1 MSAYPK
7 EIKKRAMVMYLAD
20 KMTVKEIS
28 DELGIAHQNVS
39 NWVRELRNAKPRAD
53 KGKPRQLGV
62 KELQL
67 DLFDAAPQKNDG
79 PRKYEK
85 KAQEYKPESR
95 ATPDIEPYSLGGARP
110 LQTGISLSLPAP
122 NPKGMR
128 HRMKYNPVHLSD
140 AVIDRLVDRFRAS
153 QRLGRFSPKYRAKVF
168 PVLMGN
174 LLIAHRER
182 CQITYIRDTS
192 KTSKSFRNLRMF
204 RRVIDWLG
212 DEGLIV
218 NEVQEQQ
225 PGGGIRSWMAPKAVL
240 VGLFESDGPNWRLVP
255 SPDHRPI
262 VYRVMVSGKKE
273 KWADAEIP
281 GKHKVAADRLGK
293 FVRTYN
299 AALKDVV
306 VAYGSMPI
314 DPYLHRVFNGSMSLG
329 GRFYGSA
336 HQTMKKQYR
345 QHITIDGEPTVE
357 LDYSALHPSL
367 LLWRTGGALS
377 ADPYTEIAG
386 KAGITR
392 ELVKA
397 LLLRLI
403 NSENVSDFCRVV
415 TSSGN
420 ESKKAEAEA
429 GRADEWFIP
438 DVPTGYKGADFVEAV
453 EAAFPTL
460 AGKFGG
466 EIGLELQHLDSN
478 LMADVLSKC
487 LRVGIIALPVHDSVI
502 VPESRSDEAREIMQ
516 SCYQDMT
523 NRPISIK

>member
-1 MSAYPK
+1 MTKRNASAYAQEVK
-7 EIKKRAMVMYLAD
+7 DHVVALHVADGKRV
-20 KMTVKEIS
+20 TEIS
-28 DELGIAHQNVS
+28 AMTGISHQNIS
-39 NWVRELRNAKPRAD
+39 NWVRPFNTAKPRSD
-53 KGKPRQLGV
+53 KGKRRPP
-62 KELQL
+62 ELQL
-67 DLFDAAPQKNDG
+67 DLFEEPAKAEG
-79 PRKYEK
+79 PRKYVK
-85 KAQEYKPESR
+85 KAQEYKPETR
-95 ATPDIEPYSLGGARP
+95 ADTGLEPYSLGDSRP
-110 LQTGISLSLPAP
+110 FQTGISLPAP

-128 HRMKYNPVHLSD
+128 HRMKHNPVQASD
-140 AVIDRLVDRFRAS
+140 AVIDRLVAKFRQS
-153 QRLGRFSPKYRAKVF
+153 QGMGRFSPDYRAKVF

-174 LLIAHRER
+174 LLIAYRER
-182 CQITYIRDTS
+182 CQVTYSRDTS
-192 KTSKSFRNLRMF
+192 KKIRNLGMF
-204 RRVIDWLG
+204 IRAIDWLG
-212 DEGLIV
+212 DEGFIF
-218 NEVQEQQ
+218 NEIQEPQ
-225 PGGGIRSWMAPKAVL
+225 PGGGIRSWMAPSDKLAA
-240 VGLFESDGPNWRLVP
+240 LFRHDGPKWRLVP

-345 QHITIDGEPTVE
+345 QRITIDGEPTVE
-357 LDYSALHPSL
+357 LDYSALHPNL

-429 GRADEWFIP
+429 GRADWLQGGGFCGGCRGSFPNAHWFIWWDYWP
-438 DVPTGYKGADFVEAV
+438 GITGD
-453 EAAFPTL
+453 
-460 AGKFGG
+460 
-466 EIGLELQHLDSN
+466 
-478 LMADVLSKC
+478 
-487 LRVGIIALPVHDSVI
+487 
-502 VPESRSDEAREIMQ
+502 
-516 SCYQDMT
+516 
-523 NRPISIK
+523 

>member
-1 MSAYPK
+1 MTKRNASAYAQEVK
-7 EIKKRAMVMYLAD
+7 DHVVALHVADGKRV
-20 KMTVKEIS
+20 TEIS
-28 DELGIAHQNVS
+28 AMTGISHQNIS
-39 NWVRELRNAKPRAD
+39 NWVRPFNTAKPRSD
-53 KGKPRQLGV
+53 KGKRRPP
-62 KELQL
+62 ELQL
-67 DLFDAAPQKNDG
+67 DLFEEPAKAEG
-79 PRKYEK
+79 PRKYVK
-85 KAQEYKPESR
+85 KAQEYKPETR
-95 ATPDIEPYSLGGARP
+95 ADTGLEPYSLGDSRP
-110 LQTGISLSLPAP
+110 FQTGISLPAP

-128 HRMKYNPVHLSD
+128 HRMKHNPVQASD
-140 AVIDRLVDRFRAS
+140 AVIDRLVAKFRQS
-153 QRLGRFSPKYRAKVF
+153 QGMGRFSPDYRAKVF

-174 LLIAHRER
+174 LLIAYRER
-182 CQITYIRDTS
+182 CQVTYSRDTS
-192 KTSKSFRNLRMF
+192 KKIRNLGMF
-204 RRVIDWLG
+204 IRAIDWLG
-212 DEGLIV
+212 DEGFIF
-218 NEVQEQQ
+218 NEIQEPQ
-225 PGGGIRSWMAPKAVL
+225 PGGGIRSWMAPSDKLAA
-240 VGLFESDGPNWRLVP
+240 LFRHDGPKWRLVP

-281 GKHKVAADRLGK
+281 GKHEAAAARLGK

-345 QHITIDGEPTVE
+345 QRITIDGEPTVE

-460 AGKFGG
+460 TGSFGG
-466 EIGLELQHLDSN
+466 TIGLELQGIDSK
-478 LMADVLSKC
+478 LMADLLAECLSA
-487 LRVGIIALPVHDSVI
+487 GIVALPVHDSVI
-502 VPESRSDEAREIMQ
+502 VPQSRADDVREIMFN
-516 SCYQDMT
+516 CYERMT
-523 NRPISIK
+523 KRPIFIK

>member
-110 LQTGISLSLPAP
+110 LQTGISLPAP

-128 HRMKYNPVHLSD
+128 HRMKYNPVQLSD

-153 QRLGRFSPKYRAKVF
+153 QGLGRFSPEYRAKVF

-182 CQITYIRDTS
+182 CQITYTRD
-192 KTSKSFRNLRMF
+192 TSKSFRNLRMF
-204 RRVIDWLG
+204 LRVIDWLG

-240 VGLFESDGPNWRLVP
+240 VGLFESDGPKWRLVP
-255 SPDHRPI
+255 SSDHEPI
-262 VYRVMVSGKKE
+262 VYRVMASGRRE
-273 KWADAEIP
+273 GWVDAKLPAKFEA
-281 GKHKVAADRLGK
+281 KAASLAR
-293 FVRTYN
+293 FVRAYN
-299 AALKDVV
+299 AELKGVI
-306 VAYGSMPI
+306 VAYGPMAI
-314 DPYLHRVFNGSMSLG
+314 DPYLHRVFNGSLSHG
-329 GRFYGSA
+329 GRFYGA
-336 HQTMKKQYR
+336 THQTMRKQHR

-357 LDYSALHPSL
+357 LDYSALHPNL
-367 LLWRTGGALS
+367 LLWRTGGDYV
-377 ADPYTEIAG
+377 ADPYSEIAG
-386 KAGITR
+386 KAGISR

-397 LLLRLI
+397 FLLRLI
-403 NSENVSDFCRVV
+403 NSEDVADFCRVV
-415 TSSGN
+415 SSSGN
-420 ESKKAEAEA
+420 SSIKAEAEA
-429 GRADEWFIP
+429 GRAEDWFIP
-438 DVPTGYKGADFVEAV
+438 GVPTGYKGADFVKDV

-460 AGKFGG
+460 AGSFGG
-466 EIGLELQHLDSN
+466 SIGLELQHLDSN
-478 LMADVLSKC
+478 LMADVLAKC
-487 LRVGIIALPVHDSVI
+487 LKVGIIALPVHDSVI

-523 NRPISIK
+523 SRPISIK

>member
-1 MSAYPK
+1 MTKRNASAYAQEVK
-7 EIKKRAMVMYLAD
+7 DHVVALHVADGKRV
-20 KMTVKEIS
+20 TEIS
-28 DELGIAHQNVS
+28 AMTGISHQNIS
-39 NWVRELRNAKPRAD
+39 NWVRPFNTAKPRSD
-53 KGKPRQLGV
+53 KGKRRPP
-62 KELQL
+62 ELQL
-67 DLFDAAPQKNDG
+67 DLFEDPAKAEG
-79 PRKYEK
+79 PRKYVK
-85 KAQEYKPESR
+85 KAQEYKPETR
-95 ATPDIEPYSLGGARP
+95 ADTGLEPYSLGDSRP
-110 LQTGISLSLPAP
+110 FQTGISLPAP

-128 HRMKYNPVHLSD
+128 HRMKHNPVQASD
-140 AVIDRLVDRFRAS
+140 AVIDRLVAKFRQS
-153 QRLGRFSPKYRAKVF
+153 QGMGRFSPDYRAKVF

-174 LLIAHRER
+174 LLIAYREG
-182 CQITYIRDTS
+182 CQVTYSRDTS
-192 KTSKSFRNLRMF
+192 KKIRNLGMF
-204 RRVIDWLG
+204 IRAIDWLG
-212 DEGLIV
+212 DEGFIF
-218 NEVQEQQ
+218 NEIQEPQ
-225 PGGGIRSWMAPKAVL
+225 PGGGIRSWMAPSDKLAA
-240 VGLFESDGPNWRLVP
+240 LFRHDGPKWRLVP

-281 GKHKVAADRLGK
+281 GKHEAAAARLGK

-345 QHITIDGEPTVE
+345 QRITIDGEPTVE

-460 AGKFGG
+460 TGSFGG
-466 EIGLELQHLDSN
+466 TIGLELQGIDSK
-478 LMADVLSKC
+478 LMADLLAECLSA
-487 LRVGIIALPVHDSVI
+487 GIVALPVHDSVI
-502 VPESRSDEAREIMQ
+502 VPQSRADDAREIMFN
-516 SCYQDMT
+516 CYQRMT
-523 NRPISIK
+523 KRPISIK

>member
-1 MSAYPK
+1 MTKRNTSAYAQEVK
-7 EIKKRAMVMYLAD
+7 DHVVALHVADGKRV
-20 KMTVKEIS
+20 TEIS
-28 DELGIAHQNVS
+28 AMTGISHQNIS
-39 NWVRELRNAKPRAD
+39 NWVRPFNTAKPRSD
-53 KGKPRQLGV
+53 KGKRRPP
-62 KELQL
+62 ELQL
-67 DLFDAAPQKNDG
+67 DLFDEPAKAEG
-79 PRKYEK
+79 PRKYVK
-85 KAQEYKPESR
+85 KAQEYKPETR
-95 ATPDIEPYSLGGARP
+95 ADTGLEPYSLGDSRQF
-110 LQTGISLSLPAP
+110 QTGISLPAP

-128 HRMKYNPVHLSD
+128 HRMKYNPVQLSD
-140 AVIDRLVDRFRAS
+140 AVIDRLVYMFRQS
-153 QRLGRFSPKYRAKVF
+153 QGMGRFSPDYRAKVF

-174 LLIAHRER
+174 LLIAYREG
-182 CQITYIRDTS
+182 CQVTYNRDRS
-192 KTSKSFRNLRMF
+192 KKIRNLWMF
-204 RRVIDWLG
+204 IRAIDWLG
-212 DEGLIV
+212 DEGFIF
-218 NEVQEQQ
+218 NEIQEQQ
-225 PGGGIRSWMAPKAVL
+225 PGGGIRSWMAPSDKLAA
-240 VGLFESDGPNWRLVP
+240 LFRHEGPKWRLVP

-281 GKHKVAADRLGK
+281 GKHKVAAARLGK

-345 QHITIDGEPTVE
+345 QRITIDGEPTVE

-460 AGKFGG
+460 TGSFGG
-466 EIGLELQHLDSN
+466 TIGLELQWIDSK
-478 LMADVLSKC
+478 LMADVLAEC
-487 LRVGIIALPVHDSVI
+487 LSAGIVALPVHDSVI
-502 VPESRSDEAREIMQ
+502 VPQSRADDAREIMFN
-516 SCYQDMT
+516 CYQRMT
-523 NRPISIK
+523 KRPISIK

>member
-110 LQTGISLSLPAP
+110 FQTGVSLPAP
-122 NPKGMR
+122 NPKRMR
-128 HRMKYNPVHLSD
+128 HRMKHNPVKLSD
-140 AVIDRLVDRFRAS
+140 AVIDRLVLKFRKS
-153 QRLGRFSPKYRAKVF
+153 QGLGRFSPKYRAKVF

-192 KTSKSFRNLRMF
+192 KKLRNLRMF

-212 DEGLIV
+212 DEGFIF
-218 NEVQEQQ
+218 NEIQEQQ

-240 VGLFESDGPNWRLVP
+240 VGLFESDGPKWRLVP

-281 GKHKVAADRLGK
+281 GKHEAAAARLGK

-299 AALKDVV
+299 AALKGVI
-306 VAYGSMPI
+306 VAYGPMAI
-314 DPYLHRVFNGSMSLG
+314 DPYLHRVFNGSLSRG
-329 GRFYGSA
+329 GRFYGAA
-336 HQTMKKQYR
+336 HQTMRKQYR

-460 AGKFGG
+460 TGSFGG
-466 EIGLELQHLDSN
+466 TIGLELQGIDSK
-478 LMADVLSKC
+478 LMADVLAKC
-487 LRVGIIALPVHDSVI
+487 LKVGIIALPVHDSVI

>member
-1 MSAYPK
+1 MTKRNASAYAQEVK
-7 EIKKRAMVMYLAD
+7 DHVVALHVADGKRV
-20 KMTVKEIS
+20 TEIS
-28 DELGIAHQNVS
+28 AMTGISHQNIS
-39 NWVRELRNAKPRAD
+39 NWVRPFNTAKPRSD
-53 KGKPRQLGV
+53 KGKRRPP
-62 KELQL
+62 ELQL
-67 DLFDAAPQKNDG
+67 DLFEEPAKAEG
-79 PRKYEK
+79 PRKYVK
-85 KAQEYKPESR
+85 KAQEYKPETR
-95 ATPDIEPYSLGGARP
+95 ADTGLEPYSLGDSRP
-110 LQTGISLSLPAP
+110 FQTGISLPAP

-128 HRMKYNPVHLSD
+128 HRMKHNPVQASD
-140 AVIDRLVDRFRAS
+140 AVIDRLVAKFRQS
-153 QRLGRFSPKYRAKVF
+153 QGMGRFSPDYRAKVF

-174 LLIAHRER
+174 LLIAYRER
-182 CQITYIRDTS
+182 CQVTYSRDTS
-192 KTSKSFRNLRMF
+192 KKIRNLGMF
-204 RRVIDWLG
+204 IRAIDWLG
-212 DEGLIV
+212 DEGFIF
-218 NEVQEQQ
+218 NEIQEPQ
-225 PGGGIRSWMAPKAVL
+225 PGGGIRSWMAPSDKLAA
-240 VGLFESDGPNWRLVP
+240 LFRHDGPKWRLVP

-281 GKHKVAADRLGK
+281 GKHEAAAARLGK

-345 QHITIDGEPTVE
+345 QRITIDGEPTVE

-460 AGKFGG
+460 TGSFGG
-466 EIGLELQHLDSN
+466 TIGLELQGIDSK
-478 LMADVLSKC
+478 LMADLLAECLSA
-487 LRVGIIALPVHDSVI
+487 GIVALPVHDSVI
-502 VPESRSDEAREIMQ
+502 VPQSRADDAREIMFN
-516 SCYQDMT
+516 CYQRMT
-523 NRPISIK
+523 KRPISIK

>member
-1 MSAYPK
+1 MTKRNASAYAQEVK
-7 EIKKRAMVMYLAD
+7 DHVVALHVADGKRV
-20 KMTVKEIS
+20 TEIS
-28 DELGIAHQNVS
+28 AMTGISHQNIS
-39 NWVRELRNAKPRAD
+39 NWVRPFNTAKPRSD
-53 KGKPRQLGV
+53 KGKRRPP
-62 KELQL
+62 ELQL
-67 DLFDAAPQKNDG
+67 DLFEEPAKAEG
-79 PRKYEK
+79 PRKYVK
-85 KAQEYKPESR
+85 KAQEYKPETR
-95 ATPDIEPYSLGGARP
+95 ADTGLEPYSLGDSRP
-110 LQTGISLSLPAP
+110 FQTGISLPAP

-128 HRMKYNPVHLSD
+128 HRMKHNPVQASD
-140 AVIDRLVDRFRAS
+140 AVIDRLVAMFKQS
-153 QRLGRFSPKYRAKVF
+153 QGMVRFSPDYRAKVF

-174 LLIAHRER
+174 LLIAYRER
-182 CQITYIRDTS
+182 CQVTYSRDTS
-192 KTSKSFRNLRMF
+192 KKIRNLGMF
-204 RRVIDWLG
+204 IRAIDWLG
-212 DEGLIV
+212 DEGFIF
-218 NEVQEQQ
+218 NEIQEPQ
-225 PGGGIRSWMAPKAVL
+225 PGGGIRSWMAPSDKLAA
-240 VGLFESDGPNWRLVP
+240 LFRHDGPKWRLVP

-281 GKHKVAADRLGK
+281 GKHEAAAARLGK

-345 QHITIDGEPTVE
+345 QRITIDGEPTVE
-357 LDYSALHPSL
+357 LDYSALHPNL

-429 GRADEWFIP
+429 GRAEDWFIP

-460 AGKFGG
+460 TGSFGG
-466 EIGLELQHLDSN
+466 TIGLELQGIDSK
-478 LMADVLSKC
+478 LMADLLAECLSA
-487 LRVGIIALPVHDSVI
+487 GIVALPVHDSVI
-502 VPESRSDEAREIMQ
+502 VPQSRADDAREIMFN
-516 SCYQDMT
+516 CYQRMT
-523 NRPISIK
+523 KRPISIK

>member
-1 MSAYPK
+1 MTKRNASAYAQEVK
-7 EIKKRAMVMYLAD
+7 DHVVALHVADGKRV
-20 KMTVKEIS
+20 TEIS
-28 DELGIAHQNVS
+28 AMTGISHQNIS
-39 NWVRELRNAKPRAD
+39 NWVRPFNTAKPRSD
-53 KGKPRQLGV
+53 KGKRRPP
-62 KELQL
+62 ELQL
-67 DLFDAAPQKNDG
+67 DLFEDPAKAEG
-79 PRKYEK
+79 PRKYVK
-85 KAQEYKPESR
+85 KAQEYKPETR
-95 ATPDIEPYSLGGARP
+95 ADTGLEPYSLGDSRP
-110 LQTGISLSLPAP
+110 FQTGISLPAP

-128 HRMKYNPVHLSD
+128 HRMKHNPVQASD
-140 AVIDRLVDRFRAS
+140 AVIDRLVAKFRQS
-153 QRLGRFSPKYRAKVF
+153 QGMGRFSPDYRAKVF

-174 LLIAHRER
+174 LLIAYRER
-182 CQITYIRDTS
+182 CQVTYSRDTS
-192 KTSKSFRNLRMF
+192 KKIRNLGMF
-204 RRVIDWLG
+204 IRAIDWLG
-212 DEGLIV
+212 DEGFIF
-218 NEVQEQQ
+218 NEIQEPQ
-225 PGGGIRSWMAPKAVL
+225 PGGGIRSWMAPSDKLAA
-240 VGLFESDGPNWRLVP
+240 LFRHDGPKWRLVP

-281 GKHKVAADRLGK
+281 GKHEAAAARLGK

-336 HQTMKKQYR
+336 HQTMKKRYR
-345 QHITIDGEPTVE
+345 QRITIDGEPTVE

-460 AGKFGG
+460 TGSFGG
-466 EIGLELQHLDSN
+466 TIGLELQGIDSK
-478 LMADVLSKC
+478 LMADLLAECLSA
-487 LRVGIIALPVHDSVI
+487 GIVALPVHDSVI
-502 VPESRSDEAREIMQ
+502 VPQSRADDAREIMFN
-516 SCYQDMT
+516 CYQRMT
-523 NRPISIK
+523 KRPISIK

>member
-1 MSAYPK
+1 MTKRNASAYAQEVK
-7 EIKKRAMVMYLAD
+7 DHVVALHVADGKRV
-20 KMTVKEIS
+20 TEIS
-28 DELGIAHQNVS
+28 AMTGISHQNIS
-39 NWVRELRNAKPRAD
+39 NWVRPFNTAKPRSD
-53 KGKPRQLGV
+53 KGKRRPP
-62 KELQL
+62 ELQL
-67 DLFDAAPQKNDG
+67 DLFDEPAKAEG
-79 PRKYEK
+79 PRKYVK
-85 KAQEYKPESR
+85 KAQEYKPETR
-95 ATPDIEPYSLGGARP
+95 ADTGLESYSLGDSRP
-110 LQTGISLSLPAP
+110 FQTGVSLPAP
-122 NPKGMR
+122 NPRGMR
-128 HRMKYNPVHLSD
+128 HRMKHNPVQASD
-140 AVIDRLVDRFRAS
+140 AVIDRLVAMFKQS
-153 QRLGRFSPKYRAKVF
+153 QGMVRFSPDYRAKVF

-174 LLIAHRER
+174 LLIAYRER
-182 CQITYIRDTS
+182 CQVTYSRDTS
-192 KTSKSFRNLRMF
+192 KKIRNLGMF
-204 RRVIDWLG
+204 IRAIDWLG
-212 DEGLIV
+212 DEGFIF
-218 NEVQEQQ
+218 NEIQEPQ
-225 PGGGIRSWMAPKAVL
+225 PGGGIRSWMAPSDKLAA
-240 VGLFESDGPNWRLVP
+240 LFRHDGPKWRLVP

-336 HQTMKKQYR
+336 YQTMRKQYR

-460 AGKFGG
+460 TGSFGG
-466 EIGLELQHLDSN
+466 TIGLELQGIDSK
-478 LMADVLSKC
+478 LMADLLAECLSA
-487 LRVGIIALPVHDSVI
+487 GIVALPVHDSVI
-502 VPESRSDEAREIMQ
+502 VPQSRADDAREIMFN
-516 SCYQDMT
+516 CYERMT
-523 NRPISIK
+523 KRPISIK

>member
-1 MSAYPK
+1 MTKRNASAYAQEVK
-7 EIKKRAMVMYLAD
+7 DHVVALHVADGKRV
-20 KMTVKEIS
+20 TEIS
-28 DELGIAHQNVS
+28 AMTGISHQNIS
-39 NWVRELRNAKPRAD
+39 NWVRPFNTAKPRSD
-53 KGKPRQLGV
+53 KGKRRPP
-62 KELQL
+62 ELQL
-67 DLFDAAPQKNDG
+67 DLFEEPAKAEG
-79 PRKYEK
+79 PRKYVK
-85 KAQEYKPESR
+85 KAQEYKPETR
-95 ATPDIEPYSLGGARP
+95 ADTGLEPYSLGDSRP
-110 LQTGISLSLPAP
+110 FQTGISLPAP

-128 HRMKYNPVHLSD
+128 HRMKHNPVQASD
-140 AVIDRLVDRFRAS
+140 AVIDRLVAKFRQS
-153 QRLGRFSPKYRAKVF
+153 QGMGRFSPDYRAKVF

-174 LLIAHRER
+174 LLIAYRER
-182 CQITYIRDTS
+182 CQVTYSRDTS
-192 KTSKSFRNLRMF
+192 KKIRNLGMF
-204 RRVIDWLG
+204 IRAIDWLG
-212 DEGLIV
+212 DEGFIF
-218 NEVQEQQ
+218 NEIQEPQ
-225 PGGGIRSWMAPKAVL
+225 PGGGIRSWMAPSDKLAA
-240 VGLFESDGPNWRLVP
+240 LFRHDGPKWRLVP

-345 QHITIDGEPTVE
+345 QRITIDGEPTVE
-357 LDYSALHPSL
+357 LDYSALHPNL

-460 AGKFGG
+460 TGSFGG
-466 EIGLELQHLDSN
+466 TIGLELQGIDSK
-478 LMADVLSKC
+478 LMADLLAECLSA
-487 LRVGIIALPVHDSVI
+487 GIVALPVHDSVI
-502 VPESRSDEAREIMQ
+502 VPQSRADDAREIMFN
-516 SCYQDMT
+516 CYQRMT
-523 NRPISIK
+523 KRPISIK

>member
-1 MSAYPK
+1 MTKRNASAYAQEVK
-7 EIKKRAMVMYLAD
+7 DHVVALHVADGKRV
-20 KMTVKEIS
+20 TEIS
-28 DELGIAHQNVS
+28 AMTGISHQNIS
-39 NWVRELRNAKPRAD
+39 NWVRPFNTAKPRSD
-53 KGKPRQLGV
+53 KGKRRPP
-62 KELQL
+62 ELQL
-67 DLFDAAPQKNDG
+67 DLFEEPAKAEG
-79 PRKYEK
+79 PRKYVK
-85 KAQEYKPESR
+85 KAQEYKPETR
-95 ATPDIEPYSLGGARP
+95 ADTGLEPYSLGDSRP
-110 LQTGISLSLPAP
+110 FQTGISLPAP

-128 HRMKYNPVHLSD
+128 HRMKHNPVQASD
-140 AVIDRLVDRFRAS
+140 AVIDRLVAKFRQS
-153 QRLGRFSPKYRAKVF
+153 QGMGRFSPDYRAKVF

-174 LLIAHRER
+174 LLIAYRER
-182 CQITYIRDTS
+182 CQVTYSRDTS
-192 KTSKSFRNLRMF
+192 KKIRNLGMF
-204 RRVIDWLG
+204 IRAIDWLG
-212 DEGLIV
+212 DEGFIF
-218 NEVQEQQ
+218 NEIQEPQ
-225 PGGGIRSWMAPKAVL
+225 PGGGIRSWMAPSDKLAA
-240 VGLFESDGPNWRLVP
+240 LFRHDGPKWRLVP

-281 GKHKVAADRLGK
+281 GKHEAAAARLGK

-345 QHITIDGEPTVE
+345 QRITIDGEPTVE

-460 AGKFGG
+460 TGSFGG
-466 EIGLELQHLDSN
+466 TIGLELQGIDSK
-478 LMADVLSKC
+478 LMADLLAECLSA
-487 LRVGIIALPVHDSVI
+487 GIVALPVHDSVI
-502 VPESRSDEAREIMQ
+502 VPQSRADDAREIMFN
-516 SCYQDMT
+516 CYERMT
-523 NRPISIK
+523 KRPISIK

>member
-1 MSAYPK
+1 MTKRNASAYAQEVK
-7 EIKKRAMVMYLAD
+7 DHVVALHVADGKRV
-20 KMTVKEIS
+20 TEIS
-28 DELGIAHQNVS
+28 AMTGISHQNIS
-39 NWVRELRNAKPRAD
+39 NWVRPFNTAKPRSD
-53 KGKPRQLGV
+53 KGKRRPP
-62 KELQL
+62 ELQL
-67 DLFDAAPQKNDG
+67 DLFEDPAKAEG
-79 PRKYEK
+79 PRKYVK
-85 KAQEYKPESR
+85 KAQEYKPETR
-95 ATPDIEPYSLGGARP
+95 ADTGLEPYSLGDSRP
-110 LQTGISLSLPAP
+110 FQTGISLPAP

-128 HRMKYNPVHLSD
+128 HRMKHNPVQASD
-140 AVIDRLVDRFRAS
+140 AVIDRLVAKFRQS
-153 QRLGRFSPKYRAKVF
+153 QGMGRFSPDYRAKVF

-174 LLIAHRER
+174 LLIAYRER
-182 CQITYIRDTS
+182 CQVTYSRDTS
-192 KTSKSFRNLRMF
+192 KKIRNLGMF
-204 RRVIDWLG
+204 IRAIDWLG
-212 DEGLIV
+212 DEGFIF
-218 NEVQEQQ
+218 NEIQEPQ
-225 PGGGIRSWMAPKAVL
+225 PGGGIRSWMAPSDKLAA
-240 VGLFESDGPNWRLVP
+240 LFRHDGPKWRLVP

-336 HQTMKKQYR
+336 HQTMRKQHR

-460 AGKFGG
+460 TGSFGG
-466 EIGLELQHLDSN
+466 TIGLELQGIDSK
-478 LMADVLSKC
+478 LMADLLAECLSA
-487 LRVGIIALPVHDSVI
+487 GIVALPVHDSVI
-502 VPESRSDEAREIMQ
+502 VPQSRADDAREIMFN
-516 SCYQDMT
+516 CYQRMT
-523 NRPISIK
+523 KRPISIK

>member
-1 MSAYPK
+1 MTKRNTSAYAQEVK
-7 EIKKRAMVMYLAD
+7 DHVVALHVADGKRV
-20 KMTVKEIS
+20 TEIS
-28 DELGIAHQNVS
+28 AMTGISHQNIS
-39 NWVRELRNAKPRAD
+39 NWVRPFNTAKPRSD
-53 KGKPRQLGV
+53 KGKRRPP
-62 KELQL
+62 ELQL
-67 DLFDAAPQKNDG
+67 DLFEEPAKAEG
-79 PRKYEK
+79 PRKYVK

-110 LQTGISLSLPAP
+110 LQTGISLPAT

-128 HRMKYNPVHLSD
+128 HRMKHNPVQASD
-140 AVIDRLVDRFRAS
+140 AVIDRLVDMFRQS
-153 QRLGRFSPKYRAKVF
+153 QGMGRFSPKYRAKVF

-182 CQITYIRDTS
+182 CQITYARDTS
-192 KTSKSFRNLRMF
+192 KQFRNLRMF

-212 DEGLIV
+212 DEGFIV

-240 VGLFESDGPNWRLVP
+240 VGLFESDGPKWRLVP

-281 GKHKVAADRLGK
+281 GKHEAAAARLGK

-336 HQTMKKQYR
+336 HQTMRKQYR

-460 AGKFGG
+460 TGSFGG
-466 EIGLELQHLDSN
+466 TIGLELQWIDSK
-478 LMADVLSKC
+478 LMADVLAEC
-487 LRVGIIALPVHDSVI
+487 LSAGIVALPVHDSVI
-502 VPESRSDEAREIMQ
+502 VPQSRADDAREIMQ
-516 SCYQDMT
+516 SCYQRMT
-523 NRPISIK
+523 KRPISIK

>member
-1 MSAYPK
+1 MTKRNASAYAQEVK
-7 EIKKRAMVMYLAD
+7 DHVVALHVADGKRV
-20 KMTVKEIS
+20 TEIS
-28 DELGIAHQNVS
+28 AMTGIPHQNIS
-39 NWVRELRNAKPRAD
+39 NWVRPFNTAKPRSD
-53 KGKPRQLGV
+53 KGKRRPP
-62 KELQL
+62 ELQL
-67 DLFDAAPQKNDG
+67 DLFEDPAKAEG
-79 PRKYEK
+79 PRKYVK
-85 KAQEYKPESR
+85 KAQEYKPETR
-95 ATPDIEPYSLGGARP
+95 ADTGLEPYSLGDSRP
-110 LQTGISLSLPAP
+110 FQTGISLPAP

-128 HRMKYNPVHLSD
+128 HRMKHNPVQASD
-140 AVIDRLVDRFRAS
+140 AVIDRLVAKFRQS
-153 QRLGRFSPKYRAKVF
+153 QGMGRFSPDYRAKVF

-174 LLIAHRER
+174 LLIAYRER
-182 CQITYIRDTS
+182 CQVTYSRDTS
-192 KTSKSFRNLRMF
+192 KKIRNLGMF
-204 RRVIDWLG
+204 IRAIDWLG
-212 DEGLIV
+212 DEGFIF
-218 NEVQEQQ
+218 NEIQEPQ
-225 PGGGIRSWMAPKAVL
+225 PGGGIRSWMAPSDKLAA
-240 VGLFESDGPNWRLVP
+240 LFRHDGPKWRLVP

-281 GKHKVAADRLGK
+281 GKHEAAAARLGK

-345 QHITIDGEPTVE
+345 QRITIDGEPTVE

-460 AGKFGG
+460 TGSFGG
-466 EIGLELQHLDSN
+466 TIGLELQWIDSK
-478 LMADVLSKC
+478 LMADLLAECLSA
-487 LRVGIIALPVHDSVI
+487 GIVALPVHDSVI
-502 VPESRSDEAREIMQ
+502 VPQSRADDAREIMFN
-516 SCYQDMT
+516 CYQRMT
-523 NRPISIK
+523 KRPISIK

>member
-1 MSAYPK
+1 MTKRNASAYAQEVK
-7 EIKKRAMVMYLAD
+7 DHVVALHVADGKRV
-20 KMTVKEIS
+20 TEIS
-28 DELGIAHQNVS
+28 AMTGISHQNIS
-39 NWVRELRNAKPRAD
+39 NWVRPFNTAKPRSD
-53 KGKPRQLGV
+53 KGKRRPP
-62 KELQL
+62 ELQL
-67 DLFDAAPQKNDG
+67 DLFEEPAKAEG
-79 PRKYEK
+79 PRKYVK
-85 KAQEYKPESR
+85 KAQEYKPETR
-95 ATPDIEPYSLGGARP
+95 ADAGLEPYSLGDSRP
-110 LQTGISLSLPAP
+110 FQTGISLPAP
-122 NPKGMR
+122 NPKVMC
-128 HRMKYNPVHLSD
+128 HCMKHNPVQASD
-140 AVIDRLVDRFRAS
+140 AVIDRLVAQFKRS
-153 QRLGRFSPKYRAKVF
+153 QGMGRFSPDYRAKVF

-174 LLIAHRER
+174 QLIAYRER
-182 CQITYIRDTS
+182 CQVTYSRDTS
-192 KTSKSFRNLRMF
+192 KKIRNLGMF
-204 RRVIDWLG
+204 IRAIDWLG
-212 DEGLIV
+212 DEGFIF
-218 NEVQEQQ
+218 NEIQEQQ

-240 VGLFESDGPNWRLVP
+240 VGLFESDGPKWRLVP

-281 GKHKVAADRLGK
+281 GKHEAAAARLGK

-345 QHITIDGEPTVE
+345 QRITIDGEPTVE

-429 GRADEWFIP
+429 GRAEDWFIP
-438 DVPTGYKGADFVEAV
+438 GVPTGYKGADFVKDV
-453 EAAFPTL
+453 EATFPTL

-478 LMADVLSKC
+478 LMADVLAKC
-487 LRVGIIALPVHDSVI
+487 LKVGIIALPVHDSVI

>member
-1 MSAYPK
+1 MTKRNASAYAQEVK
-7 EIKKRAMVMYLAD
+7 DHVVALHVADGKRV
-20 KMTVKEIS
+20 TEIS
-28 DELGIAHQNVS
+28 AMTGISHQNIS
-39 NWVRELRNAKPRAD
+39 NWVRPFNTAKPRSD
-53 KGKPRQLGV
+53 KGKRRPP
-62 KELQL
+62 ELQL
-67 DLFDAAPQKNDG
+67 DLFEEPAKAEG
-79 PRKYEK
+79 PRKYVK
-85 KAQEYKPESR
+85 KAQEYKPETR
-95 ATPDIEPYSLGGARP
+95 ADTGLEPYSLGDSRP
-110 LQTGISLSLPAP
+110 FQTGISLPAP

-128 HRMKYNPVHLSD
+128 HRMKHNPVQASD
-140 AVIDRLVDRFRAS
+140 AVIDRLVAKFRQS
-153 QRLGRFSPKYRAKVF
+153 QGMGRFSPDYRAKVF

-174 LLIAHRER
+174 LLIAYRER
-182 CQITYIRDTS
+182 CQVTYSRDTS
-192 KTSKSFRNLRMF
+192 KKIRNLGMF
-204 RRVIDWLG
+204 IRAIDWLG
-212 DEGLIV
+212 DEGFIF
-218 NEVQEQQ
+218 NEIQEPQ
-225 PGGGIRSWMAPKAVL
+225 PGGGIRSWMAPSDKLAA
-240 VGLFESDGPNWRLVP
+240 LFRHDGPKWRLVP

-281 GKHKVAADRLGK
+281 GKHEAAAARLGK

-345 QHITIDGEPTVE
+345 QRITIDGEPTVE
-357 LDYSALHPSL
+357 LDYSALHPNL

-460 AGKFGG
+460 TGSFGG
-466 EIGLELQHLDSN
+466 TIGLELQGIDSK
-478 LMADVLSKC
+478 LMADLLAECLSA
-487 LRVGIIALPVHDSVI
+487 GIVALPVHDSVI
-502 VPESRSDEAREIMQ
+502 VPQSRADDAREIMFN
-516 SCYQDMT
+516 CYQRMT
-523 NRPISIK
+523 KRPISIK

>member
-1 MSAYPK
+1 MTKRNASAYAQEVK
-7 EIKKRAMVMYLAD
+7 DHVVALHVADGKRV
-20 KMTVKEIS
+20 TEIS
-28 DELGIAHQNVS
+28 AMTGISHQNIS
-39 NWVRELRNAKPRAD
+39 NWVRPFNTAKPRSD
-53 KGKPRQLGV
+53 KGKRRPP
-62 KELQL
+62 ELQL
-67 DLFDAAPQKNDG
+67 DLFEEPAKAEG
-79 PRKYEK
+79 PRKYVK
-85 KAQEYKPESR
+85 KAQEYKPETR
-95 ATPDIEPYSLGGARP
+95 ADTGLEPYSLGDSRP
-110 LQTGISLSLPAP
+110 FQTGISLPAP

-128 HRMKYNPVHLSD
+128 HRMKHNPVQASD
-140 AVIDRLVDRFRAS
+140 AVIDRLVAKFRQS
-153 QRLGRFSPKYRAKVF
+153 QGMGRFSPDYRAKVF

-174 LLIAHRER
+174 LLIAYRER
-182 CQITYIRDTS
+182 CQVTYSRDTS
-192 KTSKSFRNLRMF
+192 KKIRNLGMF
-204 RRVIDWLG
+204 IRAIDWLG
-212 DEGLIV
+212 DEGFIF
-218 NEVQEQQ
+218 NEIQEPQ
-225 PGGGIRSWMAPKAVL
+225 PGGGIRSWMAPSDKLAA
-240 VGLFESDGPNWRLVP
+240 LFRHDGPKWRLVP

-281 GKHKVAADRLGK
+281 GKHEAAAARLGK

-336 HQTMKKQYR
+336 YQTMRKQYR

-460 AGKFGG
+460 TGSFGG
-466 EIGLELQHLDSN
+466 TIGLELQGIDSK
-478 LMADVLSKC
+478 LMADLLAECLSA
-487 LRVGIIALPVHDSVI
+487 GIVALPVHDSVI
-502 VPESRSDEAREIMQ
+502 VPQSRADDAREIMFN
-516 SCYQDMT
+516 CYQRMT
-523 NRPISIK
+523 KRPISIK

>member
-1 MSAYPK
+1 MTKRNVSAYAQEVK
-7 EIKKRAMVMYLAD
+7 DHVVALHVADGKRV
-20 KMTVKEIS
+20 TEIS
-28 DELGIAHQNVS
+28 AMTGISHQNIS
-39 NWVRELRNAKPRAD
+39 NWVRPFNTAKPRSD
-53 KGKPRQLGV
+53 KGKRRPP
-62 KELQL
+62 ELQL
-67 DLFDAAPQKNDG
+67 DLFEEPAKAEG
-79 PRKYEK
+79 PRKYVK
-85 KAQEYKPESR
+85 KAQEYKPETR
-95 ATPDIEPYSLGGARP
+95 ADTGLEPYSLGDSRTF
-110 LQTGISLSLPAP
+110 QTGISLPAP

-128 HRMKYNPVHLSD
+128 HRMKYNPVQASD
-140 AVIDRLVDRFRAS
+140 AVIDRLVAKFRQS
-153 QRLGRFSPKYRAKVF
+153 QGMGRFSPDYRAKVF

-174 LLIAHRER
+174 LLIAYRER
-182 CQITYIRDTS
+182 CQVTYSRDTS
-192 KTSKSFRNLRMF
+192 KKIRNLGMF
-204 RRVIDWLG
+204 IRAIDWLG
-212 DEGLIV
+212 DEGFIF
-218 NEVQEQQ
+218 NEIQEPQ
-225 PGGGIRSWMAPKAVL
+225 PGGGIRSWMAPSDKLAA
-240 VGLFESDGPNWRLVP
+240 LFRHDGPKWRLVP
-255 SPDHRPI
+255 SPDHRSI
-262 VYRVMVSGKKE
+262 VYRVKVSGKKE

-281 GKHKVAADRLGK
+281 GKHEAAAARLGK

-329 GRFYGSA
+329 GRFYGAA

-460 AGKFGG
+460 TGSFGG
-466 EIGLELQHLDSN
+466 TIGLELQGIDSK
-478 LMADVLSKC
+478 LMADLLAECLSA
-487 LRVGIIALPVHDSVI
+487 GIVALPVHDSVI
-502 VPESRSDEAREIMQ
+502 VPQSRADDAREIMFN
-516 SCYQDMT
+516 CYERMT
-523 NRPISIK
+523 KRPISIK

>member
-1 MSAYPK
+1 MTKRNASAYAQEVK
-7 EIKKRAMVMYLAD
+7 DHVVALHVADGKRV
-20 KMTVKEIS
+20 TEIS
-28 DELGIAHQNVS
+28 AMTGISHQNIS
-39 NWVRELRNAKPRAD
+39 NWVRPFNTAKPRSD
-53 KGKPRQLGV
+53 KGKRRPP
-62 KELQL
+62 ELQL
-67 DLFDAAPQKNDG
+67 DLFEEPAKAEG
-79 PRKYEK
+79 PRKYVK
-85 KAQEYKPESR
+85 KAQEYKPETR
-95 ATPDIEPYSLGGARP
+95 ADTGLEPYSLGDSRP
-110 LQTGISLSLPAP
+110 FQTGISLPAP

-128 HRMKYNPVHLSD
+128 HRMKHNPVQASD
-140 AVIDRLVDRFRAS
+140 AVIDRLVAKFRQS
-153 QRLGRFSPKYRAKVF
+153 QGMGRFSPDYRAKVF

-174 LLIAHRER
+174 LLIAYRER
-182 CQITYIRDTS
+182 CQVTYSRDTS
-192 KTSKSFRNLRMF
+192 KKIRNLGMF
-204 RRVIDWLG
+204 IRAIDWLG
-212 DEGLIV
+212 DEGFIF
-218 NEVQEQQ
+218 NEIQEPQ
-225 PGGGIRSWMAPKAVL
+225 PGGGIRSWMAPSDKLAA
-240 VGLFESDGPNWRLVP
+240 LFRHDGPKWRLVP

-281 GKHKVAADRLGK
+281 GKHEAAAARLGK
-293 FVRTYN
+293 FVRAYN
-299 AALKDVV
+299 STLKDVV

-314 DPYLHRVFNGSMSLG
+314 DPYLHRVFNGSLSRG
-329 GRFYGSA
+329 GRFYGAA

-345 QHITIDGEPTVE
+345 QRITIDGEPTVE

-429 GRADEWFIP
+429 GRAEDWFIP
-438 DVPTGYKGADFVEAV
+438 GVPTGYKGADFVKDV
-453 EAAFPTL
+453 EATFPTL

-478 LMADVLSKC
+478 LMADVLAKC
-487 LRVGIIALPVHDSVI
+487 LKVGIIALPVHDSVI

-523 NRPISIK
+523 RRPISIK

>member
-1 MSAYPK
+1 MTKLNASAYAK
-7 EIKKRAMVMYLAD
+7 EVKDHVVALHVADGKRV
-20 KMTVKEIS
+20 TEIS
-28 DELGIAHQNVS
+28 AMTGISHQNIS
-39 NWVRELRNAKPRAD
+39 NWVRPFNTAKPRSD
-53 KGKPRQLGV
+53 KGKRRPP
-62 KELQL
+62 ELQL
-67 DLFDAAPQKNDG
+67 DLFEEPAKAEG
-79 PRKYEK
+79 PRKYVK
-85 KAQEYKPESR
+85 KAQEYKPETR
-95 ATPDIEPYSLGGARP
+95 ADTGLEPYSLGGARP
-110 LQTGISLSLPAP
+110 FQTGISLPAP

-128 HRMKYNPVHLSD
+128 HRMKYNPVQLSD

-153 QRLGRFSPKYRAKVF
+153 QGLGRFSPEYRSKVF

-182 CQITYIRDTS
+182 CQITYTRD
-192 KTSKSFRNLRMF
+192 TSKSFRNLRKF
-204 RRVIDWLG
+204 LRVIDWLG
-212 DEGLIV
+212 DEGFIV

-240 VGLFESDGPNWRLVP
+240 VGLFESDGPKWRLVP
-255 SPDHRPI
+255 SPDHRSI
-262 VYRVMVSGKKE
+262 VYRVKVSGKKE

-281 GKHKVAADRLGK
+281 GKHEAAAARLGK

-329 GRFYGSA
+329 GRFYGAA

-386 KAGITR
+386 KAGISR

-397 LLLRLI
+397 FLLRLI
-403 NSENVSDFCRVV
+403 NSEDVADFCRVV
-415 TSSGN
+415 SSSGN
-420 ESKKAEAEA
+420 SSIKAEAEA
-429 GRADEWFIP
+429 GRAEDWFIP
-438 DVPTGYKGADFVEAV
+438 GVPTGYKGADFVKDV
-453 EAAFPTL
+453 EATFPTL
-460 AGKFGG
+460 AGSFGG
-466 EIGLELQHLDSN
+466 SIGLELQHLDSK
-478 LMADVLSKC
+478 LMADVLAEC
-487 LRVGIIALPVHDSVI
+487 LRVGIVALPVHDSVI
-502 VPESRSDEAREIMQ
+502 APQSRSDEVREIMLN
-516 SCYQDMT
+516 CYQRMT
-523 NRPISIK
+523 NRPIPIK

>member
-110 LQTGISLSLPAP
+110 LQTGVRLPAP

-140 AVIDRLVDRFRAS
+140 AVIDGLVDRFKRS
-153 QRLGRFSPKYRAKVF
+153 QGMGRFSPDYRAKVF

-192 KTSKSFRNLRMF
+192 KSLRNLRMF

-240 VGLFESDGPNWRLVP
+240 VGLFESDGPKWRLVP

-281 GKHKVAADRLGK
+281 GKHEAAAARLGK

-336 HQTMKKQYR
+336 HQTMRKQHR

-415 TSSGN
+415 SSSGN
-420 ESKKAEAEA
+420 SSIKAEAEE
-429 GRADEWFIP
+429 GRAEDWFIP
-438 DVPTGYKGADFVEAV
+438 GVPTGYKGADFVKDV
-453 EAAFPTL
+453 EATFPTL

-478 LMADVLSKC
+478 LMADVLAEC
-487 LRVGIIALPVHDSVI
+487 LSAGIVALPVHDSVI
-502 VPESRSDEAREIMQ
+502 VPQSRADDAREIMFN
-516 SCYQDMT
+516 CYQRMT
-523 NRPISIK
+523 KRPISIK

>member
-1 MSAYPK
+1 MTKRNASAYAQEVK
-7 EIKKRAMVMYLAD
+7 DHVVALYVADGKRV
-20 KMTVKEIS
+20 TEIS
-28 DELGIAHQNVS
+28 AMTGISHQNIS
-39 NWVRELRNAKPRAD
+39 NWVRPFNTAKPRSD
-53 KGKPRQLGV
+53 KSKRRPP
-62 KELQL
+62 ELQL
-67 DLFDAAPQKNDG
+67 DLFEEPAKAEG
-79 PRKYEK
+79 PRKYVK
-85 KAQEYKPESR
+85 KAQEYKPETR

-110 LQTGISLSLPAP
+110 LQTGISLPAP

-128 HRMKYNPVHLSD
+128 HRMKHNPVQASD
-140 AVIDRLVDRFRAS
+140 AVIGRLVEMFRQS
-153 QRLGRFSPKYRAKVF
+153 QGMGRFSPDYRAKVF
-168 PVLMGN
+168 PVIMGN

-192 KTSKSFRNLRMF
+192 KKIRNLRMF

-240 VGLFESDGPNWRLVP
+240 VGLFESDGPKWRLVP

-345 QHITIDGEPTVE
+345 QRITIDGEPTVE

-429 GRADEWFIP
+429 GRAEDWFIP
-438 DVPTGYKGADFVEAV
+438 GVPTGYKGADFVKDV
-453 EAAFPTL
+453 EATFPTL

-478 LMADVLSKC
+478 LMADVLAKC

>member
-1 MSAYPK
+1 MTKRNASAYAQEVK
-7 EIKKRAMVMYLAD
+7 DHVVALHVADGKRV
-20 KMTVKEIS
+20 TEIS
-28 DELGIAHQNVS
+28 AMTGISHQNIS
-39 NWVRELRNAKPRAD
+39 NWVRPFNTAKPRSD
-53 KGKPRQLGV
+53 KGKRRPP
-62 KELQL
+62 ELQL
-67 DLFDAAPQKNDG
+67 DLFEEPAKAEG
-79 PRKYEK
+79 PRKYVK
-85 KAQEYKPESR
+85 KAQEYKPETR
-95 ATPDIEPYSLGGARP
+95 ADTGLEPYSLGDSRP
-110 LQTGISLSLPAP
+110 FQTGISLPAP

-128 HRMKYNPVHLSD
+128 HRMKHNPVQASD
-140 AVIDRLVDRFRAS
+140 AVIDRLVAKFRQS
-153 QRLGRFSPKYRAKVF
+153 QGMGRFSPDYRAKVF

-174 LLIAHRER
+174 LLIAYRER
-182 CQITYIRDTS
+182 CQVTYSRDTS
-192 KTSKSFRNLRMF
+192 KKIRNLGMF
-204 RRVIDWLG
+204 IRAIDWLG
-212 DEGLIV
+212 DEGFIF
-218 NEVQEQQ
+218 NEIQEPQ
-225 PGGGIRSWMAPKAVL
+225 PGGGIRSWMAPSDKLAA
-240 VGLFESDGPNWRLVP
+240 LFRHDGPQWRLVP

-281 GKHKVAADRLGK
+281 GKHEAAAARLGK

-345 QHITIDGEPTVE
+345 QRITIDGEPTVE

-460 AGKFGG
+460 TGSFGG
-466 EIGLELQHLDSN
+466 TIGLELQGIDSK
-478 LMADVLSKC
+478 LMADLLAECLSA
-487 LRVGIIALPVHDSVI
+487 GIVALPVHDSVI
-502 VPESRSDEAREIMQ
+502 VPQSRADDAREIMFN
-516 SCYQDMT
+516 CYQRMT
-523 NRPISIK
+523 KRPISIK

>member
-1 MSAYPK
+1 LMSAYPK

-110 LQTGISLSLPAP
+110 LQTGIILPAP
-122 NPKGMR
+122 NPQGMS

-140 AVIDRLVDRFRAS
+140 EVIDRLVERFRAS

-182 CQITYIRDTS
+182 CQITYTRD
-192 KTSKSFRNLRMF
+192 TSKSFRNLRMF

-240 VGLFESDGPNWRLVP
+240 VGLFESDGPKWRLVP

-273 KWADAEIP
+273 DAEIP
-281 GKHKVAADRLGK
+281 GKHEAAAARLGK

-336 HQTMKKQYR
+336 HQTMRKQHR

-415 TSSGN
+415 SFSGN
-420 ESKKAEAEA
+420 SSIKAEAEE
-429 GRADEWFIP
+429 GRAEDWFIP
-438 DVPTGYKGADFVEAV
+438 GVPTGYKGADFVKDV
-453 EAAFPTL
+453 EATFPTL

-478 LMADVLSKC
+478 LMADVLAKC
-487 LRVGIIALPVHDSVI
+487 LKVGIIALPVHDSVI

>member
-1 MSAYPK
+1 MTKRNASAYAQEVK
-7 EIKKRAMVMYLAD
+7 DHVVALHVADGKRV
-20 KMTVKEIS
+20 TEIS
-28 DELGIAHQNVS
+28 AMTGISHQNIS
-39 NWVRELRNAKPRAD
+39 NWVRPFNTAKPRSD
-53 KGKPRQLGV
+53 KGKRRPP
-62 KELQL
+62 ELQL
-67 DLFDAAPQKNDG
+67 DLFEDPAKAEG
-79 PRKYEK
+79 PRKYVK
-85 KAQEYKPESR
+85 KAQEYKPETR
-95 ATPDIEPYSLGGARP
+95 ADTGLEPYSLGDSRP
-110 LQTGISLSLPAP
+110 FQTGISLPAP

-128 HRMKYNPVHLSD
+128 HRMKHNPVQASD
-140 AVIDRLVDRFRAS
+140 AVIDRLVAKFRQS
-153 QRLGRFSPKYRAKVF
+153 QGMGRFSPDYRAKVF

-174 LLIAHRER
+174 LLIAYRER
-182 CQITYIRDTS
+182 CQVTYSRDTS
-192 KTSKSFRNLRMF
+192 KKIRNLGMF
-204 RRVIDWLG
+204 IRAIDWLG
-212 DEGLIV
+212 DEGFIF
-218 NEVQEQQ
+218 NEIQEPQ
-225 PGGGIRSWMAPKAVL
+225 PGGGIRSWMAPSDKLAA
-240 VGLFESDGPNWRLVP
+240 LFRHDGPKWRLVP

-281 GKHKVAADRLGK
+281 GKHEAAAARLGK

-345 QHITIDGEPTVE
+345 QRITIDGEPTVE

-460 AGKFGG
+460 TGSFGG
-466 EIGLELQHLDSN
+466 TIGLELQGIDSK
-478 LMADVLSKC
+478 LMADLLAECLSA
-487 LRVGIIALPVHDSVI
+487 GIVALPVHDSVI
-502 VPESRSDEAREIMQ
+502 VPQSRADDAREIMFN
-516 SCYQDMT
+516 CYQRMT
-523 NRPISIK
+523 KRPISIK

>member
-1 MSAYPK
+1 MTKRNASAYAQEVK
-7 EIKKRAMVMYLAD
+7 DHVVALHVADGKRV
-20 KMTVKEIS
+20 TEIS
-28 DELGIAHQNVS
+28 AMTGISHQNIS
-39 NWVRELRNAKPRAD
+39 NWVRPFNTAKPRSD
-53 KGKPRQLGV
+53 KGKRRPP
-62 KELQL
+62 ELQL
-67 DLFDAAPQKNDG
+67 DLFEEPAKTEG
-79 PRKYEK
+79 PRKYVK
-85 KAQEYKPESR
+85 KAQEYKPETR
-95 ATPDIEPYSLGGARP
+95 ADTGLEPYSLGDSRP
-110 LQTGISLSLPAP
+110 FQTGISLPAP

-128 HRMKYNPVHLSD
+128 HRMKHNPVQASD
-140 AVIDRLVDRFRAS
+140 AVIDRLVAKFRQS
-153 QRLGRFSPKYRAKVF
+153 QGMGRFSPDYRAKVF

-174 LLIAHRER
+174 LLIAYRER
-182 CQITYIRDTS
+182 CQVTYSRDTS
-192 KTSKSFRNLRMF
+192 KKIRNLGMF
-204 RRVIDWLG
+204 IRAIDWLG
-212 DEGLIV
+212 DEGFIF
-218 NEVQEQQ
+218 NEIQEPQ
-225 PGGGIRSWMAPKAVL
+225 PGGGIRSWMAPSDKLAA
-240 VGLFESDGPNWRLVP
+240 LFRHDGPKWRLVP

-281 GKHKVAADRLGK
+281 GKHEAAAARLGK

-345 QHITIDGEPTVE
+345 QRITIDGEPTVE

-460 AGKFGG
+460 TGSFGG
-466 EIGLELQHLDSN
+466 TIGLELQGIDSK
-478 LMADVLSKC
+478 LMADLLAECLSA
-487 LRVGIIALPVHDSVI
+487 GIVALPVHDSVI
-502 VPESRSDEAREIMQ
+502 VPQSRADDAREIMFN
-516 SCYQDMT
+516 CYQRMT
-523 NRPISIK
+523 KRPISIK

>member
-110 LQTGISLSLPAP
+110 FQTGVSLPAP

-128 HRMKYNPVHLSD
+128 HRMKHNPVQLSD
-140 AVIDRLVDRFRAS
+140 AVIDRLVRKFRQS
-153 QRLGRFSPKYRAKVF
+153 QGLGRFSPKYRAKVF

-182 CQITYIRDTS
+182 CQITYTRDTS
-192 KTSKSFRNLRMF
+192 KQFRNLRMF

-212 DEGLIV
+212 DEGFIV

-240 VGLFESDGPNWRLVP
+240 VGLFESDGPKWRLVP

-281 GKHKVAADRLGK
+281 GKHEAAAARLGK

-345 QHITIDGEPTVE
+345 QRITIDGEPTVE

-429 GRADEWFIP
+429 GRAEDWFIP
-438 DVPTGYKGADFVEAV
+438 GVPTGYKGADFVKDV
-453 EAAFPTL
+453 EATFPTL

-478 LMADVLSKC
+478 LMADVLAKC
-487 LRVGIIALPVHDSVI
+487 LKVGIIALPVHDSVI

>member
-1 MSAYPK
+1 MTKRNASAYAQEVK
-7 EIKKRAMVMYLAD
+7 DHVVALHVADGKRV
-20 KMTVKEIS
+20 TEIS
-28 DELGIAHQNVS
+28 AMTGISHQNIS
-39 NWVRELRNAKPRAD
+39 NWVRPFNTAKPRSD
-53 KGKPRQLGV
+53 KGKRRPP
-62 KELQL
+62 ELQL
-67 DLFDAAPQKNDG
+67 DLFEEPAKAEG
-79 PRKYEK
+79 PRKYVK
-85 KAQEYKPESR
+85 KAQEYKPETR
-95 ATPDIEPYSLGGARP
+95 ADTGLEPYSLGDSRP
-110 LQTGISLSLPAP
+110 FQTGISLPAP

-128 HRMKYNPVHLSD
+128 HRMKHNPVQASD
-140 AVIDRLVDRFRAS
+140 AVIDRLVAKFRQS
-153 QRLGRFSPKYRAKVF
+153 QGMGRFSPDYRAKVF

-174 LLIAHRER
+174 LLIAYRER
-182 CQITYIRDTS
+182 CQVTYSRDTS
-192 KTSKSFRNLRMF
+192 KKIRNLGMF
-204 RRVIDWLG
+204 IRAIDWLG
-212 DEGLIV
+212 DEGFIF
-218 NEVQEQQ
+218 NEIQEPQ
-225 PGGGIRSWMAPKAVL
+225 PGGGIRSWMAPSDKLAA
-240 VGLFESDGPNWRLVP
+240 LFRHDGPKWRLVP

-281 GKHKVAADRLGK
+281 GKHEAAAARLGK

-345 QHITIDGEPTVE
+345 QRITIDGEPTVE
-357 LDYSALHPSL
+357 LDYSALHPGL

-460 AGKFGG
+460 TGSFGG
-466 EIGLELQHLDSN
+466 TIGLELQGIDSK
-478 LMADVLSKC
+478 LMADLLAECLSA
-487 LRVGIIALPVHDSVI
+487 GIVALPVHDSVI
-502 VPESRSDEAREIMQ
+502 VPQSRADDAREIMFN
-516 SCYQDMT
+516 CYQRMT
-523 NRPISIK
+523 KRPISIK

>member
-1 MSAYPK
+1 MTKRNASAYAQEVK
-7 EIKKRAMVMYLAD
+7 DHVVALHVADGKRV
-20 KMTVKEIS
+20 TEIS
-28 DELGIAHQNVS
+28 AMTGISHQNIS
-39 NWVRELRNAKPRAD
+39 NWVRPFNTAKPRSD
-53 KGKPRQLGV
+53 KGKRRPP
-62 KELQL
+62 ELQL
-67 DLFDAAPQKNDG
+67 DLFEEPAKAEG
-79 PRKYEK
+79 PRKYVK
-85 KAQEYKPESR
+85 KAQEYKPETR
-95 ATPDIEPYSLGGARP
+95 ADTGLEPYSLGDSRP
-110 LQTGISLSLPAP
+110 FQTGISLPAP

-128 HRMKYNPVHLSD
+128 HRMKHNPVQASD
-140 AVIDRLVDRFRAS
+140 AVIDRLVAKFRQS
-153 QRLGRFSPKYRAKVF
+153 QGMGRFSPDYRAKVF

-174 LLIAHRER
+174 LLIAYRER
-182 CQITYIRDTS
+182 CQVTYSRDTS
-192 KTSKSFRNLRMF
+192 KKIRNLGMF
-204 RRVIDWLG
+204 IRAIDWLG
-212 DEGLIV
+212 DEGFIF
-218 NEVQEQQ
+218 NEIQEQQ
-225 PGGGIRSWMAPKAVL
+225 PGGGIRSWMAPSDKLAA
-240 VGLFESDGPNWRLVP
+240 LFRHDGPKWRLVP

-281 GKHKVAADRLGK
+281 GKHEAAAARLGK

-345 QHITIDGEPTVE
+345 QRITIDGEPTVE

-460 AGKFGG
+460 TGSFGG
-466 EIGLELQHLDSN
+466 TIGLELQGIDSK
-478 LMADVLSKC
+478 LMADLLAECLSA
-487 LRVGIIALPVHDSVI
+487 GIVALPVHDSVI
-502 VPESRSDEAREIMQ
+502 VPQSRADDAREIMFN
-516 SCYQDMT
+516 CYQRMT
-523 NRPISIK
+523 KRPISIK

>member
-1 MSAYPK
+1 MTKRNASAYAQEVK
-7 EIKKRAMVMYLAD
+7 DHVVALHVADGKRV
-20 KMTVKEIS
+20 TEIS
-28 DELGIAHQNVS
+28 AMTGISHQNIS
-39 NWVRELRNAKPRAD
+39 NWVRPFNTAKPRSD
-53 KGKPRQLGV
+53 KGKRRPP
-62 KELQL
+62 ELQL
-67 DLFDAAPQKNDG
+67 DLFEDPAKAEG
-79 PRKYEK
+79 PRKYVK
-85 KAQEYKPESR
+85 KAQEYKPETR
-95 ATPDIEPYSLGGARP
+95 ADTGLEPYSLGDSRP
-110 LQTGISLSLPAP
+110 FQTGISLPAP
-122 NPKGMR
+122 NPKVMR
-128 HRMKYNPVHLSD
+128 HRMKHNPVQASD
-140 AVIDRLVDRFRAS
+140 AVIDRLVAKFKQS
-153 QRLGRFSPKYRAKVF
+153 QGMGRFSPDYRAKVF

-174 LLIAHRER
+174 LLIAYRER
-182 CQITYIRDTS
+182 CQVTYSRDTS
-192 KTSKSFRNLRMF
+192 KKIRNLGMF
-204 RRVIDWLG
+204 IRAIDWLG
-212 DEGLIV
+212 DEGFIF
-218 NEVQEQQ
+218 NEIQEPQ
-225 PGGGIRSWMAPKAVL
+225 PGGGIRSWMAPSDKLAA
-240 VGLFESDGPNWRLVP
+240 LFRHDGPKWRLVP

-281 GKHKVAADRLGK
+281 CKHEAAAARLGK

-299 AALKDVV
+299 AVLKDVV

-345 QHITIDGEPTVE
+345 QRITIDGEPTVE

-460 AGKFGG
+460 TGSFGG
-466 EIGLELQHLDSN
+466 TIGLELQGIDSK
-478 LMADVLSKC
+478 LMADLLAECLSA
-487 LRVGIIALPVHDSVI
+487 GIVALPVHDSVI
-502 VPESRSDEAREIMQ
+502 VPQSRADDAREIMFN
-516 SCYQDMT
+516 CYQRMT
-523 NRPISIK
+523 KRPISIK

>member
-1 MSAYPK
+1 MTKRNASAYAQEVK
-7 EIKKRAMVMYLAD
+7 DHVVALHVADGKRV
-20 KMTVKEIS
+20 TEIS
-28 DELGIAHQNVS
+28 AMTGISHQNIS
-39 NWVRELRNAKPRAD
+39 NWVRPFNTAKPRSD
-53 KGKPRQLGV
+53 KGKRRPP
-62 KELQL
+62 ELQL
-67 DLFDAAPQKNDG
+67 DLFEEPAKAEG
-79 PRKYEK
+79 PRKYVK
-85 KAQEYKPESR
+85 KAQEYKPETR
-95 ATPDIEPYSLGGARP
+95 ADTGLEPYSLGDSRP
-110 LQTGISLSLPAP
+110 FQTGISLPAP

-128 HRMKYNPVHLSD
+128 HRMKHNPVQASD
-140 AVIDRLVDRFRAS
+140 AVIDRLVAKFRQS
-153 QRLGRFSPKYRAKVF
+153 QGMGRFSPDYRAKVF

-174 LLIAHRER
+174 LLIAYRER
-182 CQITYIRDTS
+182 CQVTYSRDTS
-192 KTSKSFRNLRMF
+192 KKIRNLGMF
-204 RRVIDWLG
+204 IRAIDWLG
-212 DEGLIV
+212 DEGFIF
-218 NEVQEQQ
+218 NEIQEPQ
-225 PGGGIRSWMAPKAVL
+225 PGGGIRSWMAPSDKLAA
-240 VGLFESDGPNWRLVP
+240 LFRHDGPKWRLVP

-314 DPYLHRVFNGSMSLG
+314 DPYLHRVFK
-329 GRFYGSA
+329 R
-336 HQTMKKQYR
+336 
-345 QHITIDGEPTVE
+345 ITIDGEPTVE
-357 LDYSALHPSL
+357 LDYSALHPNL

-429 GRADEWFIP
+429 GRAETCRLVTRGRILWR
-438 DVPTGYKGADFVEAV
+438 
-453 EAAFPTL
+453 L
-460 AGKFGG
+460 
-466 EIGLELQHLDSN
+466 
-478 LMADVLSKC
+478 
-487 LRVGIIALPVHDSVI
+487 
-502 VPESRSDEAREIMQ
+502 
-516 SCYQDMT
+516 
-523 NRPISIK
+523 